1 MGLDYDYK
9 IYIKEQKLKKAINF
23 IFNHCEKQRSNL
35 LFDNGEIV
43 ATRNVRG
50 QIKKEKIRLNTEFD
64 CCLIFPN
71 DNKIWEYHL
80 NEIADGYELDSEN
93 VEDSINLY
101 QVDSKH
107 FWIGNIEIRIKDY
120 SKRIPETVEIR
131 FLAVTTRMSEL
142 FRDSPSIDQF
152 FKNFCKE
159 VGADYGCLDKE
170 TEGYKLIWYEGEE
183 KDYELKLRNWE
194 TFDKFGFIPTI
205 RSILKKRK
213 L

>member
-9 IYIKEQKLKKAINF
+9 IYIKEQKLKKAISC
-23 IFNHCEKQRSNL
+23 IYNHCEKQRSNL
-35 LFDNGEIV
+35 LNEEGEIFV
-43 ATRNVRG
+43 ARKVRG
-50 QIKKEKIRLNTEFD
+50 KIKKEIISLNSEFD

-80 NEIADGYELDSEN
+80 NEIADGYELNSEN
-93 VEDSINLY
+93 AEDSIGLY
-101 QVDSKH
+101 QVDSNH

-142 FRDSPSIDQF
+142 FRDSLSIDQF
-152 FKNFCKE
+152 FKNLCNE

-183 KDYELKLRNWE
+183 KDYELKLRNWD
-194 TFDKFGFIPTI
+194 TFDKLEFIPTI
-205 RSILKKRK
+205 KSILDKRK